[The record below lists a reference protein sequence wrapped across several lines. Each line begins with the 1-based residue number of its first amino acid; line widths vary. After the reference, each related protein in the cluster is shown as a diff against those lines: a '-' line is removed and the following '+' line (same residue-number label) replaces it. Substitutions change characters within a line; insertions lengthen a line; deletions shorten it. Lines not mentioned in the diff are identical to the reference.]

1 MRILSIARNALR
13 RLFRDR
19 SNIFFVFVLPIAL
32 VLLIGAS
39 FGGGFTPTVGVTA
52 SADDALA
59 EQLVSELTDLY
70 QIRDYDSREDLLL
83 AVERGW
89 VEAGIEI
96 PTGFTRSV
104 TAGDRPE
111 IGYLSQPDSSGQ
123 GVQTAVAATLERI
136 LAPITAA
143 SIVAETQGM
152 PLEQAEAIIAGVAD
166 SVPPVEVETRTTGD
180 ALFPNLGQFDLG
192 ASSQLVLFMFLTG
205 LTGSAAL
212 IQSRQLGV
220 TRRMLSSPSST
231 RTILAGEALGRL
243 GVTLFQGVYIVVVTL
258 IVFRVNWGDPLGAAA
273 IMLMFGAVGAA
284 AAMLLG
290 SVFSNDQ
297 QAGGI
302 SVVLGLGLAA
312 LGGSMVPVEIFSST
326 MQSISKATPHY
337 WANDAFAEL
346 VRREGTVV
354 DILPQLGVLA
364 TFAIVMLALATWRLQ
379 RVITR

>member
-1 MRILSIARNALR
+1 VTVLSIARNALR

-32 VLLIGAS
+32 VLLIGAQ

-52 SADDALA
+52 PADDALA
-59 EQLVSELTDLY
+59 EQLVAELAGLY
-70 QIRDYDSREDLLL
+70 QIRYYETGEDLVL

-89 VEAGIEI
+89 VEAGIEV
-96 PTGFTRSV
+96 PTGFTGSV
-104 TAGDRPE
+104 TAGDRPQ

-143 SIVAETQGM
+143 SVVAATQGI
-152 PLEQAEAIIAGVAD
+152 PLEQAEAIIESVAG
-166 SVPPVEVETRTTGD
+166 SVPPVEVSTRTTGE

-220 TRRMLSSPSST
+220 TRRMLSSPAST

-243 GVTLFQGVYIVVVTL
+243 GVTLFQGIYIVVVTL
-258 IVFRVNWGDPLGAAA
+258 IVFRVNWGNPIGAAA
-273 IMLMFGAVGAA
+273 IMLAFGMVGAA

-326 MQSISKATPHY
+326 MQSISMLTPHY

-346 VRREGTVV
+346 VRREGTVA

-364 TFAIVMLALATWRLQ
+364 AFAVVLLSLATWRLQ
-379 RVITR
+379 RVLTR

>member
-1 MRILSIARNALR
+1 MSILSIARNGLR

-19 SNIFFVFVLPIAL
+19 SNVFFVFVLPIAL
-32 VLLIGAS
+32 VLLIGAQ

-52 SADDALA
+52 PADDALA
-59 EQLVSELTDLY
+59 EQLVSELTELY
-70 QIRDYDSREDLLL
+70 QIRDYETSEDLVL

-89 VEAGIEI
+89 VEAGIEV
-96 PTGFTRSV
+96 PDGFTASV

-123 GVQTAVAATLERI
+123 GVETAVAATLERV

-143 SIVAETQGM
+143 SVVADTQDV
-152 PLEQAEAIIAGVAD
+152 PLEQAEAIIDGVAG
-166 SVPPVEVETRTTGD
+166 SVAPVEVATRTTGE

-220 TRRMLSSPSST
+220 TRRMLSSPAST

-243 GVTLFQGVYIVVVTL
+243 GVTLFQGIYIVVVTL
-258 IVFRVNWGDPLGAAA
+258 IVFRVNWGDPVGAAA
-273 IMLMFGAVGAA
+273 IMLAFGMVAAA

-302 SVVLGLGLAA
+302 AVVLGLGFAA

-326 MQSISKATPHY
+326 MQSIARFTPHY

-346 VRREGTVV
+346 VRRDGTVG
-354 DILPQLGVLA
+354 DILPQLGVLVA
-364 TFAIVMLALATWRLQ
+364 FAVVLLALATWRLQ
-379 RVITR
+379 RVLTH

>member
-1 MRILSIARNALR
+1 MTILSIARNALR

-52 SADDALA
+52 PADDDLA
-59 EQLVSELTDLY
+59 DQLVEELAALY
-70 QIRDYDSREDLLL
+70 QIREYETRDDLVL

-89 VEAGIEI
+89 VEAGIEV
-96 PTGFTRSV
+96 PDGFTGSV
-104 TAGDRPE
+104 VAGDRPE

-123 GVQTAVAATLERI
+123 GVQTAVGATLERI

-143 SIVAETQGM
+143 SVVAETQGV
-152 PLEQAEAIIAGVAD
+152 PLEQAEAIVDGVAG
-166 SVPPVEVETRTTGD
+166 SVSPVEVSTRTTGE

-220 TRRMLSSPSST
+220 TRRMLSTPAPT

-243 GVTLFQGVYIVVVTL
+243 GVTLFQGVYIVAVTL
-258 IVFRVNWGDPLGAAA
+258 VVFRVNWGNPIGAAA
-273 IMLMFGAVGAA
+273 IMLVFGTVAA
-284 AAMLLG
+284 GAAMLLG

-326 MQSISKATPHY
+326 MQSISMITPHY

-346 VRREGTVV
+346 VRRDGTVA

-364 TFAIVMLALATWRLQ
+364 AYAAVLLALATWRLQ
-379 RVITR
+379 RVLTR

>member
-1 MRILSIARNALR
+1 MSILSIARNALR

-32 VLLIGAS
+32 VLLIGAQ

-52 SADDALA
+52 PADDELADELVAELA
-59 EQLVSELTDLY
+59 ELY
-70 QIRDYDSREDLLL
+70 QIREYESRDDLLL

-89 VEAGIEI
+89 VESGIEI
-96 PTGFTRSV
+96 PDAFTGSV
-104 TAGDRPE
+104 FAGERPE

-123 GVQTAVAATLERI
+123 GVETAVAATLERI

-143 SIVAETQGM
+143 SVVAETQGI
-152 PLEQAEAIIAGVAD
+152 PLDEAGAIVAGVAG
-166 SVPPVEVETRTTGD
+166 SVAPVEVSTRTTGE
-180 ALFPNLGQFDLG
+180 AFFPNLGQFDLG

-220 TRRMLSSPSST
+220 TRRMLSTPAST

-243 GVTLFQGVYIVVVTL
+243 GVTLFQGIYIVVVTL
-258 IVFRVNWGDPLGAAA
+258 IVFRVNWGNPIGAAA
-273 IMLMFGAVGAA
+273 IMLVFGMVAAA

-302 SVVLGLGLAA
+302 AVVLGLGLAA

-326 MQSISKATPHY
+326 MQSISMITPHY

-346 VRREGTVV
+346 VRREGSVA

-364 TFAIVMLALATWRLQ
+364 VYAAVLLALATWRLQ
-379 RVITR
+379 RVLTH

>member
-1 MRILSIARNALR
+1 MSILSIARNALR

-32 VLLIGAS
+32 VLLIGAQ

-52 SADDALA
+52 PADDELADELVAELA
-59 EQLVSELTDLY
+59 ELY
-70 QIRDYDSREDLLL
+70 QIREYESRDDLLL

-89 VEAGIEI
+89 VESGIEI
-96 PTGFTRSV
+96 PDAFTGSV
-104 TAGDRPE
+104 FAGERPE

-123 GVQTAVAATLERI
+123 GVETAVAATLERI

-143 SIVAETQGM
+143 SVVAETQGI
-152 PLEQAEAIIAGVAD
+152 PLDEAGAIVAGVAG
-166 SVPPVEVETRTTGD
+166 SVAPVEGSTRTTGE
-180 ALFPNLGQFDLG
+180 AFFPNLGQFDLG

-220 TRRMLSSPSST
+220 TRRMLSTPAST

-243 GVTLFQGVYIVVVTL
+243 GVTLFQGIYIVVVTL
-258 IVFRVNWGDPLGAAA
+258 IVFRVNWGNPIGAAA
-273 IMLMFGAVGAA
+273 IMLVFGMVAAA

-302 SVVLGLGLAA
+302 AVVLGLGLAA

-326 MQSISKATPHY
+326 MQSISMITPHY

-346 VRREGTVV
+346 VRREGSVA

-364 TFAIVMLALATWRLQ
+364 VYAAVLLALATWRLQ
-379 RVITR
+379 RVLTH

>member
-1 MRILSIARNALR
+1 MRVLSIARNALR

-32 VLLIGAS
+32 VLLIGAQ

-52 SADDALA
+52 PADDGLA
-59 EQLVSELTDLY
+59 ELLVAELADLY
-70 QIRDYDSREDLLL
+70 QIRDYEAREDLVL

-89 VEAGIEI
+89 VEAGIEV
-96 PTGFTRSV
+96 PTGFTDSV

-143 SIVAETQGM
+143 SVVAETQGI
-152 PLEQAEAIIAGVAD
+152 PLEQAEAIIEGVAG
-166 SVPPVEVETRTTGD
+166 SVPPVEVETRTTGE
-180 ALFPNLGQFDLG
+180 ALFVGLGQFDLG

-220 TRRMLSSPSST
+220 TRRMLSSPAST

-243 GVTLFQGVYIVVVTL
+243 GVTLFQGIYIVVVTL
-258 IVFRVNWGDPLGAAA
+258 IVFRVDWGNPIGAAA
-273 IMLMFGAVGAA
+273 IMLAFGMVAA
-284 AAMLLG
+284 ASAMLLG

-326 MQSISKATPHY
+326 MQSISKVTPHY

-346 VRREGTVV
+346 VRRDGTVA
-354 DILPQLGVLA
+354 DILPQLGVLVA
-364 TFAIVMLALATWRLQ
+364 FAVVMLAVATWRLQ
-379 RVITR
+379 RVLTR

>member
-1 MRILSIARNALR
+1 MRILTIARNALR

-32 VLLIGAS
+32 VLLIGAQ

-52 SADDALA
+52 PVGDELADRLVAELA
-59 EQLVSELTDLY
+59 ELY
-70 QIRDYDSREDLLL
+70 QIREYEIRDELVLS
-83 AVERGW
+83 VERGW
-89 VEAGIEI
+89 VESGLEI
-96 PTGFTRSV
+96 PVRFTDSV
-104 TAGDRPE
+104 LAGERPE
-111 IGYLSQPDSSGQ
+111 IGYLSQPDTSGQ
-123 GVQTAVAATLERI
+123 GVQTAVSATLERI

-143 SIVAETQGM
+143 SVVSETQGI
-152 PLEQAEAIIAGVAD
+152 PLEQAEVVVQGVAG
-166 SVPPVEVETRTTGD
+166 SVPPVQVETRTTGE

-220 TRRMLSSPSST
+220 TRRMLSTPAST

-243 GVTLFQGVYIVVVTL
+243 GVTLFQGVYIVAVTL
-258 IVFRVNWGDPLGAAA
+258 VVFRVNWGDPLGAAA
-273 IMLMFGAVGAA
+273 IMLVFGMVASS

-290 SVFSNDQ
+290 SLFSNDQ

-302 SVVLGLGLAA
+302 AVVLGLGLAA

-326 MQSISKATPHY
+326 MQSISMFTPHY

-346 VRREGTVV
+346 VRRDGSIA
-354 DILPQLGVLA
+354 DILPQLGVMAAYAVVLS
-364 TFAIVMLALATWRLQ
+364 ALATWRLQ
-379 RVITR
+379 RAITR

>member
-1 MRILSIARNALR
+1 MSILSIARNALR

-19 SNIFFVFVLPIAL
+19 SNIFFVFLLPIAL
-32 VLLIGAS
+32 VLLIGAQ

-52 SADDALA
+52 PAGDPLSD
-59 EQLVSELTDLY
+59 QLVSELADLY
-70 QIRDYDSREDLLL
+70 EIDEYESREELVL

-89 VEAGIEI
+89 VESGIEV
-96 PTGFTRSV
+96 PAGFTESV
-104 TAGDRPE
+104 TARERPQ
-111 IGYLSQPDSSGQ
+111 IGYLSQPDTSGQ

-143 SIVAETQGM
+143 SVVAETQGI
-152 PLEQAEAIIAGVAD
+152 PLEQAEVIVEGVAG
-166 SVPPVEVETRTTGD
+166 SVPPVEVSTRTTGE

-220 TRRMLSSPSST
+220 TRRMLSTPAST
-231 RTILAGEALGRL
+231 RTILTGEALGRL
-243 GVTLFQGVYIVVVTL
+243 GVTLFQGVYIVAVTL
-258 IVFRVNWGDPLGAAA
+258 IVFRVNWGNPIGAAA
-273 IMLMFGAVGAA
+273 IMLVFGMVAAA

-326 MQSISKATPHY
+326 MQSISMITPHY

-346 VRREGTVV
+346 VRRDGTIA
-354 DILPQLGVLA
+354 DILPQLGVMA
-364 TFAIVMLALATWRLQ
+364 GFAVVLMALATWRLQ

>member
-1 MRILSIARNALR
+1 MSILSIARNALR

-32 VLLIGAS
+32 VLLIGAQ

-52 SADDALA
+52 PANDELSDL
-59 EQLVSELTDLY
+59 LISELSDLY
-70 QIRDYDSREDLLL
+70 EIRDYESEDDLVL

-89 VEAGIEI
+89 VEAGIEV
-96 PTGFTRSV
+96 PDGFTDSV
-104 TAGDRPE
+104 VAGDRPE

-123 GVQTAVAATLERI
+123 GVEAAVSATLERI

-143 SIVAETQGM
+143 SVIAETQGI
-152 PLEQAEAIIAGVAD
+152 PLEQAEAYVDGVEG
-166 SVPPVEVETRTTGD
+166 SVAPVEVTTRTTGE

-220 TRRMLSSPSST
+220 TRRMLSTPAST

-243 GVTLFQGVYIVVVTL
+243 GVTLFQGLYIVVVTL
-258 IVFRVNWGDPLGAAA
+258 IVFRVNWGSPIGAAA
-273 IMLMFGAVGAA
+273 IMLVFGTVAA
-284 AAMLLG
+284 GAAMLLG
-290 SVFSNDQ
+290 SLFSNDQ

-302 SVVLGLGLAA
+302 AVVLGLGLAA

-326 MQSISKATPHY
+326 MQSISMVTPHY

-346 VRREGTVV
+346 VRRDGTLV

-364 TFAIVMLALATWRLQ
+364 VYAAALLGLATWRLQ
-379 RVITR
+379 RVLTR

>member
-1 MRILSIARNALR
+1 MSILSIARNALR

-32 VLLIGAS
+32 VLLIGAQ

-52 SADDALA
+52 PANDELGDLLIDELA
-59 EQLVSELTDLY
+59 DLY
-70 QIRDYDSREDLLL
+70 QIREYEDKDDLVL

-89 VEAGIEI
+89 VEAGIEV
-96 PTGFTRSV
+96 PNGFTDSV
-104 TAGDRPE
+104 VAGDRPE

-123 GVQTAVAATLERI
+123 GVQTAVSATLERI

-143 SIVAETQGM
+143 SVVAETQGI
-152 PLEQAEAIIAGVAD
+152 PLDQAEAIVDGVAG
-166 SVPPVEVETRTTGD
+166 SIAPVEVSTRTTGE

-220 TRRMLSSPSST
+220 TRRMLSSPAST

-243 GVTLFQGVYIVVVTL
+243 GVTLFQGLYIVVVTL
-258 IVFRVNWGDPLGAAA
+258 IVFRVNWGSPIGAAA
-273 IMLMFGAVGAA
+273 IMLVFGMVAAA

-302 SVVLGLGLAA
+302 AVVLGLGLAA

-326 MQSISKATPHY
+326 MQSIAMVTPHY

-346 VRREGTVV
+346 VRRDGTLA

-364 TFAIVMLALATWRLQ
+364 AYAAVLLALATWRLQ
-379 RVITR
+379 RVLTR

>member
-1 MRILSIARNALR
+1 MSILVIAGNALR

-32 VLLIGAS
+32 VLLIGAQ

-52 SADDALA
+52 PSGDELAD
-59 EQLVSELTDLY
+59 QLVAELGDLY
-70 QIRDYDSREDLLL
+70 QIRDYESQNDLVL

-89 VEAGIEI
+89 VGSGIEV
-96 PTGFTRSV
+96 PAGFTESV
-104 TAGDRPE
+104 LAGDHPE
-111 IGYLSQPDSSGQ
+111 VGYLSQPDSSGQ
-123 GVQTAVAATLERI
+123 GVETAVAATLDRI

-143 SIVAETQGM
+143 SVVAETQGI
-152 PLEQAEAIIAGVAD
+152 PLDQAESFVDGVAG
-166 SVPPVEVETRTTGD
+166 SIAPVEVETRTTGE

-220 TRRMLSSPSST
+220 TRRMLSTPASI
-231 RTILAGEALGRL
+231 RTILTGEALGRL
-243 GVTLFQGVYIVVVTL
+243 GVTLFQGLYIVAVTL
-258 IVFRVNWGDPLGAAA
+258 VVFRVNWGDPIGAAA
-273 IMLMFGAVGAA
+273 IMLAFGMVAAA

-326 MQSISKATPHY
+326 MQSISKFTPHY

-346 VRREGTVV
+346 VRRDGTIF

-364 TFAIVMLALATWRLQ
+364 AFAIVLLVLATWRLQ

>member
-1 MRILSIARNALR
+1 MSILSIARNALR

-32 VLLIGAS
+32 VLLIGAQ

-52 SADDALA
+52 PADDELADELVAELA
-59 EQLVSELTDLY
+59 ELY
-70 QIRDYDSREDLLL
+70 QIREYESRDDLLL

-89 VEAGIEI
+89 VESGIEI
-96 PTGFTRSV
+96 PDAFTGSV
-104 TAGDRPE
+104 AAGERPE

-123 GVQTAVAATLERI
+123 GVETAVAATLERI

-143 SIVAETQGM
+143 SVVAETQGI
-152 PLEQAEAIIAGVAD
+152 PLDEADAIVAGVAGT
-166 SVPPVEVETRTTGD
+166 VAPVEVSTRTTGE

-220 TRRMLSSPSST
+220 TRRMLSTPAST

-243 GVTLFQGVYIVVVTL
+243 GVTLFQGIYIVVVTL
-258 IVFRVNWGDPLGAAA
+258 IVFRVNWGNPIGAAA
-273 IMLMFGAVGAA
+273 IMLVFGMVAAA

-302 SVVLGLGLAA
+302 AVVLGLGLAA

-326 MQSISKATPHY
+326 MQSISMITPHY

-346 VRREGTVV
+346 VRREGSVA

-364 TFAIVMLALATWRLQ
+364 VYAAVLLALATWRLQ
-379 RVITR
+379 RVLTH

>member
-1 MRILSIARNALR
+1 MTILSIARNALR

-32 VLLIGAS
+32 VLLIGAQ
-39 FGGGFTPTVGVTA
+39 FGGGFTATVGVVA
-52 SADDALA
+52 PADDALA
-59 EQLVSELTDLY
+59 EQLVSELADLY
-70 QIRDYDSREDLLL
+70 QIREYETRDDLLL

-89 VEAGIEI
+89 VEAGIEV
-96 PTGFTRSV
+96 PTGFSGLV

-111 IGYLSQPDSSGQ
+111 IGYLAQPNSSGQ

-143 SIVAETQGM
+143 SVVAETQGIS
-152 PLEQAEAIIAGVAD
+152 LEQAEAIVAGVAG
-166 SVPPVEVETRTTGD
+166 SVPPVEVETRTTGEG
-180 ALFPNLGQFDLG
+180 LFVDLGQFDLG

-220 TRRMLSSPSST
+220 TRRMLSSPAST

-243 GVTLFQGVYIVVVTL
+243 GVTLFQGIYIVVVTL
-258 IVFRVNWGDPLGAAA
+258 IVFRVNWGNPIGAAA
-273 IMLMFGAVGAA
+273 IMLAFGMVAAA

-326 MQSISKATPHY
+326 MQSISKVTPHY

-346 VRREGTVV
+346 VRRDGTVA

-364 TFAIVMLALATWRLQ
+364 AFAVVLLALATWRLQ
-379 RVITR
+379 RVLTR

>member
-1 MRILSIARNALR
+1 MSVLSIARNALR

-19 SNIFFVFVLPIAL
+19 SNVFFVFVLPIAL
-32 VLLIGAS
+32 VLLIGAQ

-52 SADDALA
+52 PADDALA
-59 EQLVSELTDLY
+59 EQLVAEMADLY
-70 QIRDYDSREDLLL
+70 QIRDYETREELVL

-89 VEAGIEI
+89 VEAGIEV
-96 PTGFTRSV
+96 PTGFTGSV

-143 SIVAETQGM
+143 SVVAETQGI
-152 PLEQAEAIIAGVAD
+152 PLEQAEAIVEGVTS
-166 SVPPVEVETRTTGD
+166 SVPPVEVSTRTTGE

-220 TRRMLSSPSST
+220 TRRMISSPAST

-243 GVTLFQGVYIVVVTL
+243 GVTLFQGIYIVVVTL
-258 IVFRVNWGDPLGAAA
+258 IVFRVNWGNPIGAAA
-273 IMLMFGAVGAA
+273 IMLAFGMVAAA

-326 MQSISKATPHY
+326 MQSISMFTPHY

-346 VRREGTVV
+346 VRRDGTVA

-364 TFAIVMLALATWRLQ
+364 AFAVVLLALATWRLQ
-379 RVITR
+379 RVLTR